1 MGILHERSNVLDG
14 VVLVT
19 GSRGFTGVQVCQ
31 MLRVG
36 GCEVHELVADIKDS
50 DALTQEVQN
59 VDPMYCIHLAG
70 VAFTQH
76 TNVRDLY
83 EINLLG
89 TINLL
94 NACLGV
100 GVKSVLLAS
109 SGMLYD
115 QTSEKTL
122 TEESPIS
129 PKNHYCVSKL
139 AMEHAANL
147 FRAELPLI
155 IARPFNYTGRLQTD
169 KFVIPKIVKH
179 FKRGEGRLS
188 VGNTHVLR
196 EFNDVRDVARIY
208 IDLILQVRSHAIPI
222 NICTGDGI
230 KIADVI
236 DLCKELTGSHIE
248 TVVDTNLVRQGEP
261 LKVTGD
267 PSLLRSLISVETPF
281 TINETLEWM
290 LSAK

>member
-1 MGILHERSNVLDG
+1 MAEL
-14 VVLVT
+14 VLVT
-19 GSRGFTGVQVCQ
+19 GARGFTGIQVCQ
-31 MLRVG
+31 MLRARG
-36 GCEVHELVADIKDS
+36 FEVHELIANIKNLN
-50 DALTQEVQN
+50 ALTKEVQT
-59 VDPMYCIHLAG
+59 VAPMYCIHLAG

-122 TEESPIS
+122 TEESSIS
-129 PKNHYCVSKL
+129 PKNHYCISKL

-179 FKRGEGRLS
+179 FKKGEGRLS

-196 EFNDVRDVARIY
+196 EFNDVRDIARIY
-208 IDLILQVRSHAIPI
+208 IELILKVGSHASPI
-222 NICTGDGI
+222 NICTGKGI

-236 DLCKELTGSHIE
+236 DLCGDLTGIHIE
-248 TVVDTNLVRQGEP
+248 TVVDPNLVRKGEP
-261 LKVTGD
+261 LKITGD
-267 PSLLRSLISVETPF
+267 PSLLHSLISVDTSF
-281 TINETLEWM
+281 SINETLEWM
-290 LSAK
+290 FSAR